1 MRFLARLALLL
12 SLACGPEALADQTDA
27 RLPALFDQLRAAP
40 DATAAGAVEVQ
51 IWAIW
56 SDTSDPV
63 GAALLQR
70 GEAAMAAG
78 DLRTARAAF
87 DLLVQRQ
94 PNFAEA
100 WNKRATLLYLAGDDA
115 GSIADIGR
123 TLALEPRHFGALSGL
138 GLIDARNDRP
148 EQALRSFEAALAIH
162 PFLPGAE
169 ASITVLRRQLDGDPT

>member
-1 MRFLARLALLL
+1 MRRCSSAARRRWQ
-12 SLACGPEALADQTDA
+12 S
-27 RLPALFDQLRAAP
+27 
-40 DATAAGAVEVQ
+40 
-51 IWAIW
+51 
-56 SDTSDPV
+56 
-63 GAALLQR
+63 
-70 GEAAMAAG
+70 G

-100 WNKRATLLYLAGDDA
+100 WNKRATLLYLMGDDA

-162 PFLPGAE
+162 PFLPGAK
-169 ASITVLRRQLDGDPT
+169 ASITGSAAPARR